1 MRNFRSDDRGQL
13 ILIACVA
20 IVLAIVLISVYELST
35 MGTGENSINRENKDS
50 YYYYKSIRDR
60 YSKVYNE
67 SYMNMS
73 NSVNITLFEKELKE
87 FALLHGYSVDF
98 IRNDTQATIV
108 FIDKDIRI
116 EEVLK

>member
-1 MRNFRSDDRGQL
+1 MRDLRSDERGQL

-20 IVLAIVLISVYELST
+20 IVLAIVLISVYEYST
-35 MGTGENSINRENKDS
+35 LGTGEKSINRENKDS
-50 YYYYKSIRDR
+50 FYYYNSIRDR
-60 YSKVYNE
+60 YTKVYQDP
-67 SYMNMS
+67 YTNMS
-73 NSVNITLFEKELKE
+73 NPVNITLFEKELKQ
-87 FALLHGYSVDF
+87 FALLHGYSVEF